1 MQNDKILE
9 AVGDDDWRP
18 TARDI
23 RMLNQGRKP
32 AWAKKV
38 TEIGPRKAKPRT
50 STSPSELAMRRV
62 TEPDYR
68 KPFSETDLKNAREG
82 EELMN
87 ARIAHRIQKAFDD
100 FTVSMSADEI
110 SVNTPT
116 VRFKVIPY
124 GPVYKVKTIYSA
136 TRSEMED
143 CESLYQVIELI
154 KKNSQ
159 NIGESM
165 NVDAAMRYMR
175 GDAELKEAL
184 LDEALE
190 TLKNI
195 GATITEDTDDWDDA
209 DLPAGMTDTQRKKWA
224 HRHNQTMSRD
234 FEKFWKRS
242 NHGKDYHD
250 AKDDYKRHYG
260 VEPVDDDKTLWGEE
274 GRNLQQKVTR
284 AKSFAGTPE
293 NNPAIGEI
301 FDLMK
306 KSGWKYIGEKM
317 GSNKEFADFAIEKF
331 FYFKKPGKG
340 KKDFIVSWAY
350 AYDDEGDKP
359 SKTLDV
365 SYHINGRD
373 GAGSFKNAAAFVKEV
388 NWEYAYYMGNKRSY
402 NRHDDDDEPDYEEM
416 AALAYEDR

>member
-1 MQNDKILE
+1 MQNNEILE

-38 TEIGPRKAKPRT
+38 TEIGPRKARPRT

-68 KPFSETDLKNAREG
+68 KPFSETDLKKAREG

-87 ARIAHRIQKAFDD
+87 ARIADRLQKAFDD
-100 FTVSMSADEI
+100 FTVSITADEI

-136 TRSEMED
+136 TRSEMDD

-165 NVDAAMRYMR
+165 NVDGAIRYMR
-175 GDAELKEAL
+175 GDATLKEAL

-209 DLPAGMTDTQRKKWA
+209 DRPAGMSLAARRRAAD
-224 HRHNQTMSRD
+224 NRD
-234 FEKFWKRS
+234 WTRDDLETKRARAGIWVIKVIVSSDAYDEEKDEYVDDYTLGYLKPDGTVSKTYDDKSMLNYRQCQELIDKYARYPDGPAKPSFEKK
-242 NHGKDYHD
+242 
-250 AKDDYKRHYG
+250 
-260 VEPVDDDKTLWGEE
+260 L
-274 GRNLQQKVTR
+274 LQQYKITDKQ
-284 AKSFAGTPE
+284 ASIFLSPGT
-293 NNPAIGEI
+293 
-301 FDLMK
+301 
-306 KSGWKYIGEKM
+306 
-317 GSNKEFADFAIEKF
+317 
-331 FYFKKPGKG
+331 
-340 KKDFIVSWAY
+340 
-350 AYDDEGDKP
+350 
-359 SKTLDV
+359 
-365 SYHINGRD
+365 
-373 GAGSFKNAAAFVKEV
+373 VKEGKFHLF
-388 NWEYAYYMGNKRSY
+388 NSPHGHE
-402 NRHDDDDEPDYEEM
+402 
-416 AALAYEDR
+416 L

>member
-1 MQNDKILE
+1 MQNNEILE

-68 KPFSETDLKNAREG
+68 KPFSETDLKKAREG

-87 ARIAHRIQKAFDD
+87 ARIADRLQKAFDD
-100 FTVSMSADEI
+100 FTVSITADEI

-124 GPVYKVKTIYSA
+124 GYVYKVKTIYSA
-136 TRSEMED
+136 TRSEMDD

-165 NVDAAMRYMR
+165 NVDGAIRYMR
-175 GDAELKEAL
+175 GDASLKEAL

-209 DLPAGMTDTQRKKWA
+209 DLPAGMTQAQRRKWA
-224 HRHNQTMSRD
+224 HRHNSTLDRD
-234 FEKFWKRS
+234 FDKFWKRS
-242 NHGKDYHD
+242 NHGQDKYDAIADYE
-250 AKDDYKRHYG
+250 RHYG
-260 VEPVDDDKTLWGEE
+260 TRPVDDDKTLWGEE

-284 AKSFAGTPE
+284 ARSFAGSPE
-293 NNPAIGEI
+293 NHPVIAEI
-301 FDLMK
+301 FDLLK
-306 KSGWKYIGEKM
+306 KSGWKYIGAKM
-317 GSNKEFADFAIEKF
+317 GNEEFADFAVNKF

-340 KKDFIVSWAY
+340 KKDYIISWAY
-350 AYDDEGDKP
+350 EYDDEGDKP
-359 SKTLDV
+359 SKTVDIA
-365 SYHINGRD
+365 YHYGMYD
-373 GAGSFKNAAAFVKEV
+373 GGGSFKNAAAFVKTV
-388 NWEYAYYMGNKRSY
+388 NQQYEIDMHSKRSY
-402 NRHDDDDEPDYEEM
+402 NRHNDDDEPDYEEM
-416 AALAYEDR
+416 AALAYEGR